1 MTKRVVSFMGV
12 AAVATMVILAGC
24 SGSGSPMATPD
35 LVAPLVG
42 TWATDAGPAQVA
54 NPQPPPPTILVMR
67 TVTVTIMDAEG
78 ENAGTVS
85 IVVSDTTPVG
95 LVVVSTATATIEVT
109 SESVLS
115 VTISNISVVPPIIAV
130 PPEVTALQNAPQIL
144 NYELMGEE
152 LKVSSAL
159 LMALGVTTMAEPQLT
174 LTKQPAS

>member
-1 MTKRVVSFMGV
+1 MTKRVVSLMGV

-42 TWATDAGPAQVA
+42 TWATAAHPAHVA
-54 NPQPPPPTILVMR
+54 NPQPPPATIPVMR

-95 LVVVSTATATIEVT
+95 PVVSTATATIEVT